1 MLRLWRGCPA
11 TKRILSVKYNVPLL
25 ATNSSTND
33 INQKRFFN
41 KVHNN
46 RNDDGILNKTIRWGS
61 SASRSCITHTVGRMD
76 RYCGTKY
83 LSKIFSFQTDFV
95 KGFWRWVDAC
105 EDVKNVY
112 ARLESRPKY
121 YREHIHFQLLADS
134 IRGLPVIMT
143 FFVPG
148 GFVILGVS
156 LFVFPT
162 WLILPRTFW
171 NRAEIYKFISKQH
184 EQRRNARPIMLNRL
198 QVLSET
204 EDLLKHM
211 YIERDGGNRHFL
223 DFDQLK
229 PLCRGNGPLAL
240 DNLSKDMLKA
250 LASGHGLYF
259 SPKIGFKWLLRWRL
273 QRRAAV
279 IKEQD
284 SMIKNELLIGYMTQ
298 RELDWACYRRGL
310 NPKDKLR
317 LEQESFLREWLRRSA
332 KMDVNREPSEFL
344 LNIALLPRGPK
355 LRASIDNTNNY
366 Y

>member
-1 MLRLWRGCPA
+1 
-11 TKRILSVKYNVPLL
+11 
-25 ATNSSTND
+25 
-33 INQKRFFN
+33 
-41 KVHNN
+41 
-46 RNDDGILNKTIRWGS
+46 
-61 SASRSCITHTVGRMD
+61 
-76 RYCGTKY
+76 
-83 LSKIFSFQTDFV
+83 
-95 KGFWRWVDAC
+95 
-105 EDVKNVY
+105 
-112 ARLESRPKY
+112 
-121 YREHIHFQLLADS
+121 
-134 IRGLPVIMT
+134 
-143 FFVPG
+143 
-148 GFVILGVS
+148 
-156 LFVFPT
+156 
-162 WLILPRTFW
+162 
-171 NRAEIYKFISKQH
+171 
-184 EQRRNARPIMLNRL
+184 MLNRL

-229 PLCRGNGPLAL
+229 PLCHGNGPLAL

-317 LEQESFLREWLRRSA
+317 LEQESFLREWLRIGLYYVYGIQYTKSVRKNLSQTYDIRNPRSDEVR
-332 KMDVNREPSEFL
+332 KWM
-344 LNIALLPRGPK
+344 
-355 LRASIDNTNNY
+355 SIENQVSSY
-366 Y
+366 